1 MVRRLEGLRLH
12 RAGQR
17 HAGRAAAHHLPAPRR
32 LPGRPRRRAHR
43 RRGDAAPARPA
54 GVSHRLSRRV
64 ERDPP
69 LRAADAAHPCRGR
82 ADERARAGDRQMV
95 QPSARLRLPHPRRGH
110 AGHLRPHGDAAPLR
124 HRRAQARRTRAGALR
139 RRRQG
144 PDGRRGAARRRHLA
158 RLALTSLMRA
168 VLRALL
174 ALPALALLLVSSA
187 VDAQQ
192 FEPLAIVTAS
202 ARHAFM
208 VEVARDDATR
218 AQGLMYRRSLSPDRG
233 MLFDFKRV
241 EPVSMWMQNTYVSL
255 DMLFIRPDGTI
266 ARVAQNTEPLST
278 RTIPSR
284 EPALAVL
291 EVVAGTAAR
300 LGIKAG
306 DRVEHPLFTGL

>member
-1 MVRRLEGLRLH
+1 
-12 RAGQR
+12 
-17 HAGRAAAHHLPAPRR
+17 
-32 LPGRPRRRAHR
+32 
-43 RRGDAAPARPA
+43 
-54 GVSHRLSRRV
+54 
-64 ERDPP
+64 
-69 LRAADAAHPCRGR
+69 
-82 ADERARAGDRQMV
+82 
-95 QPSARLRLPHPRRGH
+95 
-110 AGHLRPHGDAAPLR
+110 
-124 HRRAQARRTRAGALR
+124 
-139 RRRQG
+139 
-144 PDGRRGAARRRHLA
+144 
-158 RLALTSLMRA
+158 MRA

-241 EPVSMWMQNTYVSL
+241 EPASMWMQNTYVSL

-266 ARVAQNTEPLST
+266 ARVVQNTEPLST
-278 RTIPSR
+278 RTIPSG
-284 EPALAVL
+284 EPVLAVL

-306 DRVEHPLFTGL
+306 DRIEHPLFKGR